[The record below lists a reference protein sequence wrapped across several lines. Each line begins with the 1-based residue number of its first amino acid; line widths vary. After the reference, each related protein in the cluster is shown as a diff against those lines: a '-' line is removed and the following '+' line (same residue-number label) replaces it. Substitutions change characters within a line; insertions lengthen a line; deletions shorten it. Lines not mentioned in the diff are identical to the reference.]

1 MRILACGDVVG
12 THGTEFIR
20 RNLWNIRREHK
31 IDMTVLNGENA
42 AKGNGLDGDTA
53 ETLFASGADV
63 ITSGNHIWQ
72 KHEMKHYIEDAEYL
86 LRPANYPSE
95 CPGSGVCIF
104 DASGVKVL
112 VISLMGNVYMPDAF
126 DCPFKTAERLLEK
139 YKGDYHVSVI
149 DIHAE
154 ATSEKI
160 ALAKY
165 LDGKASA
172 VFGTHTHVQTN
183 DAKVLNGGTGFIT
196 DLGMTGVEDSILGV
210 KNECILQKFL
220 YKMPVKF
227 EEPDGK
233 IMFNGCIFDIDENTG
248 KCIGTQLINFTEQ

>member
-1 MRILACGDVVG
+1 MRILAVGDVVG
-12 THGTEFIR
+12 SHGTEFIR
-20 RNLWNIRREHK
+20 RNLWSIRKEHK

-42 AKGNGLDGDTA
+42 AKGNGLDKDTA
-53 ETLFASGADV
+53 ETLLVSGADV

-72 KHEMKHYIEDAEYL
+72 KHEMKHYIEDAEFV

-104 DASGVKVL
+104 NAGGVKVL
-112 VISLMGNVYMPDAF
+112 VMSLLGNVYMPDAF
-126 DCPFKTAERLLEK
+126 DCPFKTAKRLLEK
-139 YKGDYHVSVI
+139 YKGDYDVSVI

-165 LDGKASA
+165 LDGDVSV

-183 DAKVLNGGTGFIT
+183 DARVLKGGTGFVT
-196 DLGMTGVEDSILGV
+196 DVGMTGVYDSILGV
-210 KNECILQKFL
+210 KNECILDKFL

-227 EEPDGK
+227 EEGDGDV
-233 IMFNGCIFDIDENTG
+233 MFNGCVFDIDENTG
-248 KCIGTQLINFTEQ
+248 ICREAYVVSFTE